1 MKKNELLKIII
12 MKILK
17 TTSLKSDFKFKVK
30 KKEEKGRNRRISS
43 SKVQTKSSNSF
54 GSKKASNSL
63 VVQMYSQENEVLFI

>member
-1 MKKNELLKIII
+1 

-17 TTSLKSDFKFKVK
+17 TTSLKSDFKFRVK
-30 KKEEKGRNRRISS
+30 KEVKRDVIEDLVHPRI
-43 SKVQTKSSNSF
+43 QTKSSNSF